1 MTKEE
6 REPFHFEVVEEEP
19 EEYPESM
26 EEMEE
31 ELKVFEKIM
40 ELHEAELLDQVG
52 PDRKV
57 NWGWGQSENSVASKI
72 YATETKPELIFCTDH
87 DDQGNLISS
96 SLELRLEP

>member
-19 EEYPESM
+19 EEM
-26 EEMEE
+26 EEEE

-40 ELHEAELLDQVG
+40 ELHEAELLEQVG

>member
-6 REPFHFEVVEEEP
+6 REPFHFEVVEVEP
-19 EEYPESM
+19 EEM
-26 EEMEE
+26 EEEE

-40 ELHEAELLDQVG
+40 ELHEAELLEQVG

-57 NWGWGQSENSVASKI
+57 NWGWGMSENSVASKI
-72 YATETKPELIFCTDH
+72 YATETKPQLVFCSEH

>member
-1 MTKEE
+1 MPMTKEE
-6 REPFHFEVVEEEP
+6 L
-19 EEYPESM
+19 
-26 EEMEE
+26 E
-31 ELKVFEKIM
+31 ELEKTLAAEDLEEAEELEKFEKIM

-87 DDQGNLISS
+87 DDQGNLISA

>member
-1 MTKEE
+1 MPMTKEE
-6 REPFHFEVVEEEP
+6 L
-19 EEYPESM
+19 
-26 EEMEE
+26 E
-31 ELKVFEKIM
+31 ELEKTLAAEDLEEAEELEKFEKIM

-72 YATETKPELIFCTDH
+72 YATETKPQLIFCTEH
-87 DDQGNLISS
+87 DDQGNLLSS

>member
-6 REPFHFEVVEEEP
+6 REPFHFEVVEDEP

-31 ELKVFEKIM
+31 EFKVFEKIM
-40 ELHEAELLDQVG
+40 ELHEAELLEQVG

-57 NWGWGQSENSVASKI
+57 NWGWGQSGNSVASKI
-72 YATETKPELIFCTDH
+72 YATETKPQLVFCSQH
-87 DDQGNLISS
+87 DDQGNLISWD
-96 SLELRLEP
+96 LEER

>member
-6 REPFHFEVVEEEP
+6 RAPFHFEVVEEE
-19 EEYPESM
+19 PESM

-40 ELHEAELLDQVG
+40 ELHEAELLEQVG

-57 NWGWGQSENSVASKI
+57 NWGWGQSGNSVASKV
-72 YATETKPELIFCTDH
+72 YATETKPQVVFCSDH
-87 DDQGNLISS
+87 DDQGDLIGWH
-96 SLELRLEP
+96 LEER

>member
-1 MTKEE
+1 MPMTKEE
-6 REPFHFEVVEEEP
+6 L
-19 EEYPESM
+19 
-26 EEMEE
+26 E
-31 ELKVFEKIM
+31 ELEKTLAAEDLEEAEELEKFEKIM

>member
-6 REPFHFEVVEEEP
+6 REPFHFEVVEEE
-19 EEYPESM
+19 PESM

-40 ELHEAELLDQVG
+40 ELHEAELLEQVG

-57 NWGWGQSENSVASKI
+57 NWGWGQSGNSVASKV
-72 YATETKPELIFCTDH
+72 YATETKPQVVFCSDH
-87 DDQGNLISS
+87 DDQGDLIGWH
-96 SLELRLEP
+96 LEER

>member
-6 REPFHFEVVEEEP
+6 L
-19 EEYPESM
+19 
-26 EEMEE
+26 E
-31 ELKVFEKIM
+31 ELEKTLAAEDLEEAEELEKFEKIM
-40 ELHEAELLDQVG
+40 ELHEAELLEQVG

-57 NWGWGQSENSVASKI
+57 NWGWGMSENSVASKI
-72 YATETKPELIFCTDH
+72 YATETKPQLIFCTNH